1 MKESASTTRKTG
13 RPRTFDADTALD
25 KAMKVFWEKGYEGSS
40 LPELTEAMG
49 MNRPSLYAVFG
60 NKENLFRLALER
72 YGATHDPLFNAALQ
86 LPTARAVVEHFLRG
100 NADAQTEADNPQ
112 GCLVINGA
120 LACSDD
126 ALPIR
131 ASLIERRA
139 LSEARLKQRLEQ
151 ARDEGDL
158 PADCC
163 PGQMARYVMTVS
175 NGMAVQSAAGASRQ
189 QLQEVVDHVLRG
201 WPGQAAR

>member
-1 MKESASTTRKTG
+1 MHG
-13 RPRTFDADTALD
+13 H
-25 KAMKVFWEKGYEGSS
+25 
-40 LPELTEAMG
+40 
-49 MNRPSLYAVFG
+49 AV
-60 NKENLFRLALER
+60 R
-72 YGATHDPLFNAALQ
+72 YRHH
-86 LPTARAVVEHFLRG
+86 V
-100 NADAQTEADNPQ
+100 
-112 GCLVINGA
+112 
-120 LACSDD
+120 
-126 ALPIR
+126 
-131 ASLIERRA
+131 
-139 LSEARLKQRLEQ
+139 ARLKQRLEQ